1 VLDVVLDGAILG
13 VSAIYPSQRAG
24 IWRFLREWMAEL
36 ASRPEVRLRL
46 VSSGRAP
53 WNELA
58 LEQARLDDPFL
69 SGVPHHWHPRR
80 GAFPPW
86 RRLQSRA
93 ARTALRWGGARLSPT
108 AKAGILQALQ
118 PGLGRIPSPIEGGV
132 YHSPYHALPS
142 GVPESVVRSL
152 TIHDLIP
159 VLFPQWFD
167 DTTPFRKAL
176 ASVGPDD
183 LVFVG
188 SSSTRDDAVRHL
200 GIEPGRVHVASP
212 GVSAGFR
219 PRPREECV
227 AQLARL
233 GIPPVRFLL
242 AVGTLEPRKNLSS
255 LLEAFARIARHPGN
269 DDLHLVLTGAR
280 GWKNEVF
287 DATFSRL
294 GDLRSRV
301 IATGFLAEADLPLL
315 YGACEAFVYPS
326 LYEGFGLPI
335 VEAQACG
342 AAVVGVANSSQPEVA
357 GEVSVLAADG
367 SPPALAAAMG
377 QILSSPESLSARR
390 AAGPAQAARF
400 TWARCV
406 DAYLEGWRG
415 EAERRRHR
423 GAR

>member
-1 VLDVVLDGAILG
+1 MLDVVLDGAILG

-36 ASRPEVRLRL
+36 ARRPEVRLHL
-46 VSSGRAP
+46 VSSGRAA

-58 LEQARLDDPFL
+58 LEHARREDSFF
-69 SGVPHHWHPRR
+69 SEVPHQWHPRR

-93 ARTALRWGGARLSPT
+93 ARTAFRWGGAHLSPT

-118 PGLGRIPSPIEGGV
+118 PGLGRIPSPVPGGV
-132 YHSPYHALPS
+132 YHSPYHALPAGSS
-142 GVPESVVRSL
+142 GAAVRSL

-183 LVFVG
+183 LVFAD
-188 SSSTRDDAVRHL
+188 SASTRDDAVRHL
-200 GIEPGRVHVASP
+200 GIDPERVHVAYP

-219 PRPREECV
+219 QRPREECR
-227 AQLARL
+227 AQLSRL

-242 AVGTLEPRKNLSS
+242 AVGTLEPRKNLAA
-255 LLEAFARIARHPGN
+255 LLEAFARIARQPGQ

-287 DATFSRL
+287 DATLARL

-326 LYEGFGLPI
+326 LYEGFGLPV

-342 AAVVGVANSSQPEVA
+342 AAVVCVANSSQPEVA
-357 GEVSVLAADG
+357 GEVSLLAAEG
-367 SPPALAAAMG
+367 SPSALAAAVG

-390 AAGPAQAARF
+390 VAGPGQAARF
-400 TWARCV
+400 TWSRCV
-406 DAYLEGWRG
+406 DAYIEGWRG
-415 EAERRRHR
+415 EQERRRPR